1 MSVSLVQNNINNGS
15 VGGCSCFVCQ
25 GGQEKSSFTIDD
37 VRQIKQ
43 THHFRTETRIERKT
57 QSYSGYTHTQRGV
70 ESEKGGFWFASKKL
84 TNISV
89 EYNNFIV
96 H

>member
-1 MSVSLVQNNINNGS
+1 MGALVLCAKVGRKKVLSLLMMYD
-15 VGGCSCFVCQ
+15 
-25 GGQEKSSFTIDD
+25 KSNKRT
-37 VRQIKQ
+37 
-43 THHFRTETRIERKT
+43 HFRTETRIERKT